1 MKSIIEIL
9 NLSKNFDNKN
19 ILKKI
24 NLKITKGESLVII
37 GKSGS
42 GKSMLMKC
50 VLGILKPTQGEIVI
64 KNNFY

>member
-24 NLKITKGESLVII
+24 NLKIIKGESLVII

-42 GKSMLMKC
+42 GKSLVNEMCTWHFK
-50 VLGILKPTQGEIVI
+50 T
-64 KNNFY
+64 

>member
-1 MKSIIEIL
+1 MKGIIEIL

-19 ILKKI
+19 FLKKI

-42 GKSMLMKC
+42 G
-50 VLGILKPTQGEIVI
+50 
-64 KNNFY
+64 

>member
-9 NLSKNFDNKN
+9 NLSKSFDNKN

-24 NLKITKGESLVII
+24 NLKINKGDLVII

-42 GKSMLMKC
+42 GKSLLMCTWHFK
-50 VLGILKPTQGEIVI
+50 T
-64 KNNFY
+64 

>member
-24 NLKITKGESLVII
+24 NLKITKG
-37 GKSGS
+37 
-42 GKSMLMKC
+42 
-50 VLGILKPTQGEIVI
+50 GILSNYWKIRIRKISVNEMCTWHF
-64 KNNFY
+64 KT